1 MLFFHN
7 LIDFQIAIVY
17 IFFRYVA
24 YVRFLSYAFPGVALF
39 LHFSFYGMLSD
50 NVTKIKESILIHF
63 FGGAITMIHL

>member
-24 YVRFLSYAFPGVALF
+24 YVRFLSYAFPG
-39 LHFSFYGMLSD
+39 
-50 NVTKIKESILIHF
+50 T
-63 FGGAITMIHL
+63 